1 MSGSKVTWAKC
12 FMRSIIT
19 LLRDNICP
27 DQTLFWQIYA
37 INNYI
42 TSWLNGLNFMRSII
56 TLLRDNICPDQK
68 LLGLNILC
76 DQ

>member
-1 MSGSKVTWAKC
+1 MRSIITLLRDNICPGQKLLGLNI

-27 DQTLFWQIYA
+27 GQKLFW
-37 INNYI
+37 
-42 TSWLNGLNFMRSII
+42 
-56 TLLRDNICPDQK
+56 
-68 LLGLNILC
+68 LNILC

>member
-1 MSGSKVTWAKC
+1 MRSIITLLRDNICPGQNLILAKY

-27 DQTLFWQIYA
+27 
-37 INNYI
+37 
-42 TSWLNGLNFMRSII
+42 G
-56 TLLRDNICPDQK
+56 QK
-68 LLGLNILC
+68 LLGLNVLC

>member
-1 MSGSKVTWAKC
+1 MRAKPYQSIITLLRDNICPDSKVTWAKY

-27 DQTLFWQIYA
+27 
-37 INNYI
+37 
-42 TSWLNGLNFMRSII
+42 G
-56 TLLRDNICPDQK
+56 QK